1 MPFSICRIGIMS
13 RLISDPKNCADF
25 AVLFCHFIGKT
36 GNFPQFCLFVCFFA
50 DRFQAEMAPIITCD
64 FPQCTCSLAFFRS
77 LFSKLWAGS

>member
-36 GNFPQFCLFVCFFA
+36 GNSPQFCLFVCFF
-50 DRFQAEMAPIITCD
+50 C
-64 FPQCTCSLAFFRS
+64 
-77 LFSKLWAGS
+77 